1 MSKIIALAGNP
12 NVGKSTIFN
21 SLTKMHQHTGNWP
34 GKTVEN
40 AVGYYTYQ
48 SKEYQVVD
56 LPGTYSLISSSK
68 EEEIARDFL
77 CFSHPDI
84 TLVVCDATNLRR
96 NLNLVLQ
103 ILELQNNV
111 IVVVNLL
118 DEAKKKEIQVNLKEL
133 SSLLG
138 VPVVGCSARN
148 NEGLEQLKQTISNY
162 EQGSVYKMVYSDK
175 IESKVKK
182 IMRYLEDY
190 DLSSYNVRWLS
201 LRILEQDTLVL
212 ERLSCILEKD
222 FSIDE
227 DFQSLL
233 KEVVEE
239 DLKEEVTKVFS
250 KKSFEIVQKT
260 VSFGRRDCHQKDR
273 KIDKF
278 LTNKYFGFL
287 TMGVFLTIIFWLT
300 IVGTNI
306 LSNWLFTFFNFIRIY
321 LDRLFTFL
329 SVSSKLTSFCLDGV
343 YKVLTWVISVMLPPM
358 AIFFPLF
365 TILEDYGYLPRIAFN
380 SDRIF
385 HRCQACGKQALTM
398 CMGFGCN
405 VVGVTGCRI
414 IDSPRERLLAILTNN
429 FIPCNGRFPMI
440 LSIVSIFFTSSVYGF
455 WSSFLSAIILCLIIL
470 LGVGMT
476 FLICKVLS
484 MTVLKGESSYFI
496 LELPS
501 YRKPQF
507 GKVIVR
513 SIFDRT
519 LFVLMRAIKVAIPAG
534 AIIWILGNTMISGHS
549 ILFYLSSFFNPF
561 GKWIGLDGV
570 IVSAFL
576 LGFPANEIVIP
587 VMLMGY
593 LNTGSLMEYS
603 NLEMLRTIL
612 LDHHWTIM
620 TALCFIVISLMH
632 FPCATTLLTIKKE
645 TNSMKW
651 TILSF
656 LIPTL
661 CGIGFCFMIRL
672 LFQVLQYI

>member
-1 MSKIIALAGNP
+1 MTKIIALAGNP

-40 AVGYYTYQ
+40 AIGYYTYQ
-48 SKEYQVVD
+48 KEEYQVVD

-77 CFSHPDI
+77 CFSQPDI

-103 ILELQNNV
+103 ILELRNNV

-118 DEAKKKEIQVNLKEL
+118 DEAKKKKIKIDLKEL

-138 VPVVGCSARN
+138 VPVVGCSARS
-148 NEGLEQLKQTISNY
+148 NEGLEELKQTISTY
-162 EQGSVYKMVYSDK
+162 EHETVYKMVYSDK
-175 IESKVKK
+175 IENKIEK
-182 IMRYLEDY
+182 IMRYFSKY
-190 DLSSYNVRWLS
+190 DLSSYNVRWIS
-201 LRILEQDTLVL
+201 LRILEQDTLIL
-212 ERLSCILEKD
+212 QRLACILGKD
-222 FSIDE
+222 LSLDE
-227 DFQSLL
+227 EFQTLL

-239 DLKEEVTKVFS
+239 DFKEEFARVFS
-250 KKSFEIVQKT
+250 RKSFEIVRKA
-260 VSFGRRDCHQKDR
+260 VSFTQEDYHQKDR

-278 LTNKYFGFL
+278 LTNKYFGFF
-287 TMGVFLTIIFWLT
+287 TMAVFLTFIFWLT

-306 LSNWLFTFFNFIRIY
+306 ISDWLFSFFQFIRIY
-321 LDRLFTFL
+321 LDKLFTFL
-329 SVSSKLTSFCLDGV
+329 SISSKFTSFCLDGV
-343 YKVLTWVISVMLPPM
+343 YKVLTWVISVMFPPM

-385 HRCQACGKQALTM
+385 HKCQACGKQALTM

-405 VVGVTGCRI
+405 AVGVTGCRI
-414 IDSPRERLLAILTNN
+414 IDSPRERLLAIITNN
-429 FIPCNGRFPMI
+429 FVPCNGRFPMI

-455 WSSFLSAIILCLIIL
+455 WSSFLSAVILCLIIL
-470 LGVGMT
+470 LGIGMT
-476 FLICKVLS
+476 FLVCKVLS

-501 YRKPQF
+501 YRRPQF
-507 GKVIVR
+507 GKVIIR

-534 AIIWILGNTMISGHS
+534 AVIWILGNTMISGHS
-549 ILFYLSSFFNPF
+549 ILFYFSSFLDPF

-593 LNTGSLMEYS
+593 LGAGSLMEYS

-612 LDHHWTIM
+612 LDNHWTIM
-620 TALCFIVISLMH
+620 TALCFVVISLMH

-661 CGIGFCFMIRL
+661 CGVGLCFIIRL
-672 LFQVLQYI
+672 LFQVLHYI